1 MCGRTQRKKGTVP
14 WIRSIK
20 IPKKDVPCHIP
31 VWIGTALQYIERM
44 FVMAA
49 YKHKWEGDRRKMKG
63 QVSKERRYADRA
75 TAEMAGRAARHTAH
89 TARIK
94 HWGSAVAIAS
104 MTAAMAFPAYADGLT
119 VTDDAIRSMLNST
132 IDIVFLIFSVGIAV
146 MGAFQLIPAIIHFI
160 QASNSQNGEQ
170 RKEAGSGIGT
180 SIMILLLA
188 GLVFMLKTPL
198 KGLVGLGG

>member
-1 MCGRTQRKKGTVP
+1 MKRLRVRTEIHRGMGK
-14 WIRSIK
+14 
-20 IPKKDVPCHIP
+20 
-31 VWIGTALQYIERM
+31 
-44 FVMAA
+44 
-49 YKHKWEGDRRKMKG
+49 
-63 QVSKERRYADRA
+63 
-75 TAEMAGRAARHTAH
+75 AGRKPVGVRNYRLVVAVTAVS
-89 TARIK
+89 I
-94 HWGSAVAIAS
+94 G
-104 MTAAMAFPAYADGLT
+104 MAFPAYADGLT
-119 VTDDAIRSMLNST
+119 VTDAAIKTMLNST
-132 IDIVFLIFSVGIAV
+132 IDVVFLIFSVGIAV

>member
-1 MCGRTQRKKGTVP
+1 MRKENFSIRGYRDQAALQTAPVGRT
-14 WIRSIK
+14 
-20 IPKKDVPCHIP
+20 IPAVL
-31 VWIGTALQYIERM
+31 AL
-44 FVMAA
+44 AA
-49 YKHKWEGDRRKMKG
+49 
-63 QVSKERRYADRA
+63 A
-75 TAEMAGRAARHTAH
+75 
-89 TARIK
+89 
-94 HWGSAVAIAS
+94 AS
-104 MTAAMAFPAYADGLT
+104 MGMVFPAFADGLT
-119 VTDDAIRSMLNST
+119 VTDGAIRDMLNST

-198 KGLVGLGG
+198 KSLVGLGA

>member
-1 MCGRTQRKKGTVP
+1 MRKQISEMKAYVNETNRKVRTAKKWMLTAMVAGMVN
-14 WIRSIK
+14 
-20 IPKKDVPCHIP
+20 IP
-31 VWIGTALQYIERM
+31 
-44 FVMAA
+44 
-49 YKHKWEGDRRKMKG
+49 
-63 QVSKERRYADRA
+63 
-75 TAEMAGRAARHTAH
+75 
-89 TARIK
+89 
-94 HWGSAVAIAS
+94 
-104 MTAAMAFPAYADGLT
+104 AFPVYADGLT
-119 VTDDAIRSMLNST
+119 VTDSAIKLNST

-188 GLVFMLKTPL
+188 GLVFMLKSPL

>member
-1 MCGRTQRKKGTVP
+1 MRKLV
-14 WIRSIK
+14 IR
-20 IPKKDVPCHIP
+20 
-31 VWIGTALQYIERM
+31 
-44 FVMAA
+44 
-49 YKHKWEGDRRKMKG
+49 
-63 QVSKERRYADRA
+63 
-75 TAEMAGRAARHTAH
+75 AE
-89 TARIK
+89 K
-94 HWGSAVAIAS
+94 YAS
-104 MTAAMAFPAYADGLT
+104 MAIKKITGTKRYTSAMIVTAISAAMTFPAYADGLT
-119 VTDDAIRSMLNST
+119 VTDAAIKTMLNST
-132 IDIVFLIFSVGIAV
+132 IDVVFLIFSVGIAV

>member
-1 MCGRTQRKKGTVP
+1 MRRLRVRAG
-14 WIRSIK
+14 
-20 IPKKDVPCHIP
+20 
-31 VWIGTALQYIERM
+31 
-44 FVMAA
+44 
-49 YKHKWEGDRRKMKG
+49 KHRDMGK
-63 QVSKERRYADRA
+63 
-75 TAEMAGRAARHTAH
+75 AGRKLARRRNHRLAVVVTAVS
-89 TARIK
+89 I
-94 HWGSAVAIAS
+94 G
-104 MTAAMAFPAYADGLT
+104 MAFPAYADGLT
-119 VTDDAIRSMLNST
+119 VTDAAIKTMLNST
-132 IDIVFLIFSVGIAV
+132 IAV

>member
-1 MCGRTQRKKGTVP
+1 MRKLLF
-14 WIRSIK
+14 R
-20 IPKKDVPCHIP
+20 
-31 VWIGTALQYIERM
+31 
-44 FVMAA
+44 
-49 YKHKWEGDRRKMKG
+49 
-63 QVSKERRYADRA
+63 ADRHR
-75 TAEMAGRAARHTAH
+75 RAAVRKIIDAKSYM
-89 TARIK
+89 R
-94 HWGSAVAIAS
+94 AVTIMVISIA
-104 MTAAMAFPAYADGLT
+104 MVFPAYADGLT
-119 VTDDAIRSMLNST
+119 VTDTAIKTMLNST
-132 IDIVFLIFSVGIAV
+132 IDVVFLIFSVGIAV

>member
-1 MCGRTQRKKGTVP
+1 MRKLMFRTERYTDTV
-14 WIRSIK
+14 
-20 IPKKDVPCHIP
+20 
-31 VWIGTALQYIERM
+31 
-44 FVMAA
+44 
-49 YKHKWEGDRRKMKG
+49 
-63 QVSKERRYADRA
+63 
-75 TAEMAGRAARHTAH
+75 ARTI
-89 TARIK
+89 TGEK
-94 HWGSAVAIAS
+94 SCVSAVIVTAAS
-104 MTAAMAFPAYADGLT
+104 SAMAFPAYADGLT
-119 VTDDAIRSMLNST
+119 VTDAAIKTMLNST
-132 IDIVFLIFSVGIAV
+132 IDVVFLIFSVGIAV

>member
-1 MCGRTQRKKGTVP
+1 MRKLVFRVQKYAGMAIKKITGTKRYTLAV
-14 WIRSIK
+14 
-20 IPKKDVPCHIP
+20 
-31 VWIGTALQYIERM
+31 A
-44 FVMAA
+44 VMA
-49 YKHKWEGDRRKMKG
+49 
-63 QVSKERRYADRA
+63 VSI
-75 TAEMAGRAARHTAH
+75 G
-89 TARIK
+89 
-94 HWGSAVAIAS
+94 
-104 MTAAMAFPAYADGLT
+104 MAFPAYADGLT
-119 VTDDAIRSMLNST
+119 VTDAAIKTMLNST
-132 IDIVFLIFSVGIAV
+132 IDVVFLIFSVGIAV

>member
-1 MCGRTQRKKGTVP
+1 MRKLVFRVEKYAGMAIKKITGTKRYTLV
-14 WIRSIK
+14 
-20 IPKKDVPCHIP
+20 V
-31 VWIGTALQYIERM
+31 A
-44 FVMAA
+44 VMA
-49 YKHKWEGDRRKMKG
+49 
-63 QVSKERRYADRA
+63 VSI
-75 TAEMAGRAARHTAH
+75 G
-89 TARIK
+89 
-94 HWGSAVAIAS
+94 
-104 MTAAMAFPAYADGLT
+104 MAFPAYADGLT
-119 VTDDAIRSMLNST
+119 VTDAAIKTMLGST
-132 IDIVFLIFSVGIAV
+132 IDVVFLIFSVGIAV

>member
-1 MCGRTQRKKGTVP
+1 MKRLRVRTEIHRGMGK
-14 WIRSIK
+14 
-20 IPKKDVPCHIP
+20 
-31 VWIGTALQYIERM
+31 
-44 FVMAA
+44 
-49 YKHKWEGDRRKMKG
+49 
-63 QVSKERRYADRA
+63 
-75 TAEMAGRAARHTAH
+75 AGRKPVGVRNYRLAVSVTAVS
-89 TARIK
+89 I
-94 HWGSAVAIAS
+94 G
-104 MTAAMAFPAYADGLT
+104 MAFPAYADGLT
-119 VTDDAIRSMLNST
+119 VTDAAIKTMLGST
-132 IDIVFLIFSVGIAV
+132 IDVVFLIFSVGIAV

>member
-1 MCGRTQRKKGTVP
+1 MRKQSFTLRKKMSKAKQKMMAVKAWMVVVISTVLGNA
-14 WIRSIK
+14 
-20 IPKKDVPCHIP
+20 VVFP
-31 VWIGTALQYIERM
+31 V
-44 FVMAA
+44 
-49 YKHKWEGDRRKMKG
+49 
-63 QVSKERRYADRA
+63 
-75 TAEMAGRAARHTAH
+75 
-89 TARIK
+89 
-94 HWGSAVAIAS
+94 
-104 MTAAMAFPAYADGLT
+104 YADGLT
-119 VTDDAIRSMLNST
+119 VTDTAIKSMLNST

-188 GLVFMLKTPL
+188 GLVFMLKSPL

>member
-1 MCGRTQRKKGTVP
+1 MRRLRVRAG
-14 WIRSIK
+14 
-20 IPKKDVPCHIP
+20 
-31 VWIGTALQYIERM
+31 
-44 FVMAA
+44 
-49 YKHKWEGDRRKMKG
+49 KHRDMGK
-63 QVSKERRYADRA
+63 
-75 TAEMAGRAARHTAH
+75 AGRKLARRRNHRLAVVVTAVS
-89 TARIK
+89 I
-94 HWGSAVAIAS
+94 G
-104 MTAAMAFPAYADGLT
+104 MAFPAYADGLT
-119 VTDDAIRSMLNST
+119 VTDAAIKTMLNST
-132 IDIVFLIFSVGIAV
+132 IDVVFLIFSVDIAV